1 MTTTIN
7 PALSE
12 VRFLIGVARTPKIRS
27 IRQFAEDEI
36 IIPDG
41 PFKGRRFRVDR
52 NPVSRLWF
60 EAVDSGR
67 WNRLVA
73 TGPTQSGKTLKCFVI
88 PTLYHLFELN
98 ETVICGVPNMDMA
111 GDKWREDLFPAIE
124 ASRFRDLLPRDGAG
138 SRGGKV
144 EAIKFRNG
152 ATLKFMSGGGGDKKR
167 AAFTSRVLVVT
178 ETDGMDEAGVSSR
191 EADKITQMEARTRAF
206 GSRKRIYLEC
216 TVSIEQG
223 RTWREYKAGTESRIA
238 VQCPH
243 CDGWVIP
250 EREDLVGWQDSESVL
265 EAREQSAFACSAC
278 GGLWSEQQRHQM
290 NRGAK
295 LFHRGQEISPNG
307 EVVGIAPQ
315 VDTLGFRW
323 HAFHNMLIPA
333 SDVAMD
339 EWHAQRDADED
350 NAEKEMRQFVWALP
364 HIPSIEKEHHV
375 EIESI
380 IHRQH
385 KEQTRA
391 VVSPECELLTAG
403 VDVGKYLLHWV
414 VIGWAVGARGHVV
427 DYGRIEVPS
436 SDMPLEQAVLVA
448 LREWR
453 EIATTGFPQKDP
465 VKGKQLL
472 AVEESWVDSGY
483 QTEAVYHFCRESGR
497 GFQAVKGYG
506 ASQRVNRYYHSPD
519 RLTDGVR
526 HIGDGHHI
534 TWLTNQ
540 GIALAHINSDHW
552 KTWVHGALT
561 CPKDGPGAMT
571 LFRGE
576 PREHLSFAKHLTAE
590 EKTTEFVPGKG
601 ERVIWN
607 QKRKNNHWFDTVYMA
622 SAAGNYRGVRLIEPT
637 DETVKGETR
646 VHLPR
651 RPDGQSFFVT
661 NR

>member
-1 MTTTIN
+1 MRRSRIPN
-7 PALSE
+7 L
-12 VRFLIGVARTPKIRS
+12 RTM
-27 IRQFAEDEI
+27 RQFAEQEL

-41 PFKGRRFRVDR
+41 PFRGSRFRIDR
-52 NPVSRLWF
+52 QPVFGLWF
-60 EAVDSGR
+60 DAVDSGN
-67 WNRLVA
+67 WNRFVLTA
-73 TGPTQSGKTLKCFVI
+73 PTQSGKTLGGFVT

-124 ASRFRDLLPRDGAG
+124 ASRYRELLPRSGSG

-144 EAIKFRNG
+144 ETIKFRNG

-178 ETDGMDEAGVSSR
+178 ETDGMDESGGSSR

-206 GSRKRIYLEC
+206 GSRKRVYLEC

-250 EREDLVGWQDSESVL
+250 EREDLVGWQDSESVV
-265 EAREQSAFACSAC
+265 EARESAAFACSAC
-278 GGLWSEQQRHQM
+278 GGLWSEQQRHEM
-290 NRGAK
+290 NRTAK
-295 LFHRGQEISPNG
+295 LLHRGQEVSPDG
-307 EVVGIAPQ
+307 QIVGIAPQ

-333 SDVAMD
+333 AVTASE
-339 EWHAQRDADED
+339 EWEAQRDADED

-364 HIPSIEKEHHV
+364 HIPSIEAEHHV

-385 KEQTRA
+385 KEHTRA
-391 VVSPECELLTAG
+391 VVPAECELLTAG
-403 VDVGKYLLHWV
+403 IDIGKYLLHWV
-414 VIGWAVGARGHVV
+414 VIGWSEGARGQVV

-436 SDMPLEQAVLVA
+436 AELPLEQAVLLS

-453 EIATTGFPQKDP
+453 EIATTGFPQPDP
-465 VKGKQLL
+465 IKGKHLMV
-472 AVEESWVDSGY
+472 VEESWVDSGY

-506 ASQRVNRYYHSPD
+506 SGQLVNRQYYGPD
-519 RLTDGVR
+519 RLSGDVR
-526 HIGDGHHI
+526 HIGDGFHFS
-534 TWLTNQ
+534 WMTNQ
-540 GIALAHINSDHW
+540 QITLCEVNADQW

-571 LFRGE
+571 LFRAE

-590 EKTTEFVPGKG
+590 EKTTEFKPGKG
-601 ERVIWN
+601 EQVKWN
-607 QKRKNNHWFDTVYMA
+607 RKRKNNHWFDCAYMA
-622 SAAGNYRGVRLIEPT
+622 SAAGNYRGVRLIESIEEP
-637 DETVKGETR
+637 VKGETR
-646 VHLPR
+646 VHMPR